1 MKPSTKNQVKGK
13 AHEVKGAIKEKVGK
27 ATNNP
32 DMEAEGQLK
41 NAAGKVQNK
50 IGHAGKALGN

>member
-32 DMEAEGQLK
+32 DMEAEGQLE